1 METNLL
7 ISEIK
12 MLIPI
17 YASKCLNLIWNL
29 IIGILFYRMVNVIEL
44 SIRNRN
50 FKCLDIIYIFLNL
63 YNQYLFFRTYGVGLK
78 LYARMALV
86 LMIFFILDI
95 MYKEKILCKK
105 KDENN
110 KEEKPHAD

>member
-1 METNLL
+1 
-7 ISEIK
+7 
-12 MLIPI
+12 
-17 YASKCLNLIWNL
+17 
-29 IIGILFYRMVNVIEL
+29 MVNVIEL

-110 KEEKPHAD
+110 KKEKPHAD